1 MADTPVT
8 LTHEL
13 GEKTNN
19 SDNMFGSGGGS
30 WIWIILLFILFGF
43 GGGGWGGNN
52 RANTNTIVGLTNE
65 ALLLQL
71 NQNLN
76 TQFATVNNGICN
88 LRSDIAGV
96 NYNAAV
102 NFGALT
108 HQNDMNTC
116 AIKNAIHEDGN
127 ATRALINANT
137 MQELRERLSVA
148 ESAISNAN
156 QTAQIISA
164 IRPYPVQSVPFAPYN
179 SFGGECFGH
188 RYV

>member
-13 GEKTNN
+13 GQNTNN
-19 SDNMFGSGGGS
+19 GDNMFGTGGGS

-43 GGGGWGGNN
+43 GGGGFGNN
-52 RANTNTIVGLTNE
+52 RANTNTVIGLTNE

-71 NQNLN
+71 NQNLS
-76 TQFATVNNGICN
+76 TQFAGVNQGICN

-102 NFGALT
+102 NYGNLT
-108 HQNDMNTC
+108 HQGDMNTC

-148 ESAISNAN
+148 ENAIANAN